1 MYMIE
6 RKRGRERG
14 RIGKEETCSE
24 CNWRTKMS
32 IVLVL
37 VKIIWMAHARMTV
50 VETHRID
57 YGVASQTVIFA
68 PSFRWSHIFCRLHN
82 RKKKNQQPLL
92 FLSWLLSSEICVP
105 WLQKRKAQFH
115 PIKLFPGW
123 YCWNPWGWKCG
134 NARTACNPHPL
145 FDGVICKSHSR
156 STLQAHRYRLSAKV
170 TIMPVLVY
178 MWSPTCLNLGSSDC
192 LRLRVPLAA
201 VR

>member
-1 MYMIE
+1 MNVTDEPKCQSFWSWSRLSGWRTRGWRSSKPIE
-6 RKRGRERG
+6 SIMELRRKRSSSRRLSGEA
-14 RIGKEETCSE
+14 IS
-24 CNWRTKMS
+24 
-32 IVLVL
+32 
-37 VKIIWMAHARMTV
+37 
-50 VETHRID
+50 
-57 YGVASQTVIFA
+57 FA
-68 PSFRWSHIFCRLHN
+68 VYTTE
-82 RKKKNQQPLL
+82 KKNQQPLL

-178 MWSPTCLNLGSSDC
+178 MWSPTCLNLGSSHR
-192 LRLRVPLAA
+192 LRLRVPLAV